1 MTTTLSPATDADV
14 LAALALETTA
24 AWTLRFF
31 DGRDDIMT
39 FDAAEAEELAAYYE
53 SECIGLV
60 LIAPARDTA
69 EVDAPDT
76 ALVDAPDTAL
86 VDAPDTA
93 LVDVLGPIAPAAVDP
108 WTVPAPALSGWT
120 ARHDGY
126 AAIGADG
133 VRYHVTHW
141 GALYALM
148 VTAPGGTPVK
158 VTTGLA
164 DALRSRATEI
174 ATARHTA

>member
-1 MTTTLSPATDADV
+1 MTTTHSPATDADV

-31 DGRDDIMT
+31 DGRDDIAT

-53 SECIGLV
+53 SKGIGLV

-69 EVDAPDT
+69 EVDAPD
-76 ALVDAPDTAL
+76 A
-86 VDAPDTA
+86 A

-158 VTTGLA
+158 VTIGLA
-164 DALRSRATEI
+164 DALRARAAEI